1 MRLNVK
7 AFALTIGIL
16 WAVAIL
22 ITGIANLIW
31 PGYGVK
37 FLEVMASVY
46 PGFKA
51 TRSFG
56 DVIAFKATR
65 SFGDVIAG
73 TLYALVDGGVSGL
86 VFAWLYNLFV
96 GKKSAA

>member
-1 MRLNVK
+1 LSKVSKKIEEGGGNEAKCQSFCVDHRD
-7 AFALTIGIL
+7 
-16 WAVAIL
+16 
-22 ITGIANLIW
+22 
-31 PGYGVK
+31 
-37 FLEVMASVY
+37 SV
-46 PGFKA
+46 G
-51 TRSFG
+51 SS
-56 DVIAFKATR
+56 FKATR